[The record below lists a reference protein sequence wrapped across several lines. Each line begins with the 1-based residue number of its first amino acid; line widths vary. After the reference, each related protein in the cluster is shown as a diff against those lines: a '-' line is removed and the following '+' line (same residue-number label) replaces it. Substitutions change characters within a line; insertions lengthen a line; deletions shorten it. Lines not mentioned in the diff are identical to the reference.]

1 MTMTN
6 LHYEKRALSIYCKI
20 RAPNLIYNRYAK
32 RVFVN
37 YILDPLKQAKFLNH
51 DDLPKHGEYPNIRR
65 FSNKSGGRETVRKE
79 IFRIKRPSSHVS
91 LNRNILHD

>member
-6 LHYEKRALSIYCKI
+6 LHYEKRALSIYCNI

-37 YILDPLKQAKFLNH
+37 YILDHLKQAKFLNH
-51 DDLPKHGEYPNIRR
+51 DDLPKHGEFCRTSVDFQIKAEGGKLCERR
-65 FSNKSGGRETVRKE
+65 
-79 IFRIKRPSSHVS
+79 SSV
-91 LNRNILHD
+91 